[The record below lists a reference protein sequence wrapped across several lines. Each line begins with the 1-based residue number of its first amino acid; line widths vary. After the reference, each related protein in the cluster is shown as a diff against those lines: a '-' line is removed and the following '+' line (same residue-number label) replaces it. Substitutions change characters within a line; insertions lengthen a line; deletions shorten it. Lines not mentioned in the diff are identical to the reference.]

1 MSLRKPAQ
9 NSLFIICL
17 CGAVVFSYLAMAL
30 YFPKLY
36 ILATYEDLTGE
47 WLQFWLFALA
57 TLFLWRLVLRPSPY
71 RLFFAILALSCFYVT
86 MEEISWG
93 QRVFNLSTPEFFEKH
108 NIQKETNFHNLVT
121 GPVATLTKDS
131 ITYSL
136 SAGIAIYGVLY
147 PLAVRRR
154 WRAARPMVKIG
165 IAPPPLFLWP
175 FFAWGAFLELG
186 LFNFNETEIAEMLIA
201 AALAIMGFYYT
212 QFIRHDP
219 NLNILG
225 TCQGADIVPVAVP
238 VCLMFILATL
248 LAVGTTAFSYASEH
262 NRDRIDHRL
271 GNGIEKFA
279 GRYKRYAHW
288 PAAVELYTYI
298 HKQQPN
304 RNSILRKLAQ
314 CYQEMGDQEKFQMY
328 TQRALS
334 NDLAEYQKDPDSI
347 ALNQSLARTYRQ
359 IGLGAKAEHHLSSAL
374 QLALAWVD
382 EKPQSAK
389 AAYWLGKTYKL
400 MDKKGK
406 ALVQFERAHNLD
418 TLSLKYR
425 KAYYGALKL
434 NGAVKNSNWLHPNN

>member
-1 MSLRKPAQ
+1 MPLRKSAQ
-9 NSLFIICL
+9 NSLFINCL
-17 CGAVVFSYLAMAL
+17 CGAIVFSYWAMAL

-47 WLQFWLFALA
+47 WLQFWLFAMA
-57 TLFLWRLVLRPSPY
+57 TVFLWRLVLRPSPY
-71 RLFFAILALSCFYVT
+71 RLFFAILALSCLYVA

-108 NIQKETNFHNLVT
+108 NIQKETNFHNLLT
-121 GPVATLTKDS
+121 GPVATLTKDL

-147 PLAVRRR
+147 PLAVTWR
-154 WRAARPMVKIG
+154 WGAARRMMKMG

-175 FFAWGAFLELG
+175 FFTWGAFLELG

-201 AALAIMGFYYT
+201 AALAIMGLYYT
-212 QFIRHDP
+212 RFIHADQ
-219 NLNILG
+219 NLNTLG
-225 TCQGADIVPVAVP
+225 TSHGADFVPVVIPA
-238 VCLMFILATL
+238 CLMFILATL
-248 LAVGTTAFSYASEH
+248 LAIGTTAYSYASEH
-262 NRDRIDHRL
+262 NRDRIENRL

-279 GRYKRYAHW
+279 GRYKRYARW

-314 CYQEMGDQEKFQMY
+314 CHQEMGDQEKFRMY

-359 IGLGAKAEHHLSSAL
+359 IGLEAKAEHHLSSAL
-374 QLALAWVD
+374 RLALAWVD
-382 EKPQSAK
+382 GNPQSAK

-400 MDKKGK
+400 MDQKGK
-406 ALVQFERAHNLD
+406 ALAQFERAHNLD
-418 TLSLKYR
+418 ALSLKYR

-434 NGAVKNSNWLHPNN
+434 NGAVKKP